1 MTADPPPRAAPA
13 PETAAL
19 MGRWQAHL
27 AARGLRPA
35 TRDAYASDLQG
46 FLGFLAQ
53 HLGAPPEPADLAA
66 LTIGDF
72 RAFMASERR
81 RGRGARSL
89 GRGVSAIRALF
100 AYLAE
105 VEGRDCAAIRA
116 LATPRAPRGKPRP
129 VAEADAR
136 AILATAGAPAETGP
150 EPWIAARDVAVLTLL
165 WGAGLRVGE
174 ALSLRWGD
182 APFGPT
188 LAVIGKGG
196 RGRQVPVLPAVRDA
210 VEAYRALCPHEPGP
224 GGALFL
230 GARGG
235 LLNDRLVR
243 RAMGEARLALGL
255 PATATP
261 HALRHAFA
269 TELLR
274 RGGDLRAIQE
284 LLGHARLAT
293 TQVYTGLD
301 EARLRAVYDAT
312 HPRGG

>member
-1 MTADPPPRAAPA
+1 MSAPPPHGAPVAPA
-13 PETAAL
+13 TAAL
-19 MGRWQAHL
+19 LARWQAHL

-35 TRDAYASDLQG
+35 TRAAYAADLAG
-46 FLGFLAQ
+46 FLGFLAG
-53 HLGAPPEPADLAA
+53 HLGEPPVPGDLGG
-66 LTIGDF
+66 LGIGAM
-72 RAFMASERR
+72 RAYLASERM

-89 GRGVSAIRALF
+89 ARAVSAIRGFF

-105 VEGRDCAAIRA
+105 AEGIDCAAVHA
-116 LATPRAPRGKPRP
+116 LVTPKAPRGKPRP

-136 AILATAGAPAETGP
+136 AILDTAGAAR
-150 EPWIAARDVAVLTLL
+150 EPWVAARDVAVLTLL
-165 WGAGLRVGE
+165 WGAGLRVSE
-174 ALSLRWGD
+174 ALGLRWGD
-182 APFGPT
+182 APFGEA
-188 LAVIGKGG
+188 LAVAGKGG
-196 RGRQVPVLPAVRDA
+196 RARQVPVLPAVRAA
-210 VEAYRALCPHEPGP
+210 VEAYRALCPHHPGA
-224 GGALFL
+224 GGPLFL
-230 GARGG
+230 GVRGG
-235 LLNDRLVR
+235 PLADGIVR
-243 RAMGEARLALGL
+243 GAMREARRALGL

-274 RGGDLRAIQE
+274 AGGDLRAIQQ